1 MDHRELHHGEEVD
14 GEFLEPRADPMAF
27 LQPAD
32 RLLDDAAAFVGL
44 LVEDGSAVVPLACFG
59 NPDPVGMKVNYPFR
73 EETFNDDETT
83 EEASS

>member
-1 MDHRELHHGEEVD
+1 MQGKRRWLNEQLEV
-14 GEFLEPRADPMAF
+14 E
-27 LQPAD
+27 
-32 RLLDDAAAFVGL
+32 
-44 LVEDGSAVVPLACFG
+44 LACFG